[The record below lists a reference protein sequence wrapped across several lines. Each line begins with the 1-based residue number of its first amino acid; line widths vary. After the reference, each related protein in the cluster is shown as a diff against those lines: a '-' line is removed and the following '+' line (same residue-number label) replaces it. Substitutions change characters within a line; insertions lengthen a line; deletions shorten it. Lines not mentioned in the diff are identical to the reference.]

1 MPLSTAQQTI
11 GDDQTRFRVIIAG
24 RRFGKTYLSV
34 REMAKFARHPKRKIV
49 YIAPSYRQGKQTVWA
64 DLKEKLG
71 RLGWIKR
78 VNETELTITLV
89 NGSLI
94 MLRSADNY
102 DSMRGL
108 GIDFVVFDEFADI
121 AVQTWTEVIR
131 PALSDREGHAMFI
144 GTPKGMG
151 NWAKDLWDQGQNPA
165 TIDWSSYQYTTLDG
179 GNVSEEE
186 IEAAKQD
193 LDERTFRQ
201 EYMAT
206 FETYSGAV
214 YYAFDRS
221 QLFDVKQLDPV
232 VANNETMHIGVDFN
246 VNPMSAVVSVKRGER
261 LYVVDAIEIYG
272 SNTQELCDEIK
283 MKYGVERKY
292 FAYPDASGGARNT
305 KGTSDHNILRQ
316 NGFLVKAPGR
326 NPPVKD
332 RIAAVN
338 SAFKSSNGQVKLC
351 INNTA
356 RRLIECVEKQ
366 TYKGDT
372 RVPDKESGF
381 DHLLDALGYLTVYH
395 FPIQR
400 PIKQDT
406 TSVFGHF

>member
-1 MPLSTAQQTI
+1 MPLSEAQQSI

-34 REMAKFARHPKRKIV
+34 REMAKFARHPKRKVV

-221 QLFDVKQLDPV
+221 QLFDIKQLEPV

-283 MKYGVERKY
+283 MKYGTERKY

>member
-1 MPLSTAQQTI
+1 MPLSEAQQSI

-78 VNETELTITLV
+78 VNETELTITLI

-221 QLFDVKQLDPV
+221 QLFDIKQLSPS
-232 VANNETMHIGVDFN
+232 VADNETMHIGVDFN

-283 MKYGVERKY
+283 MKYGTERKY

>member
-1 MPLSTAQQTI
+1 MPLSEAQQSI

-71 RLGWIKR
+71 KLGWIKR
-78 VNETELTITLV
+78 VNETELTITLI

-221 QLFDVKQLDPV
+221 QLFDIKQLEPV

-283 MKYGVERKY
+283 MKYGTERKY

>member
-1 MPLSTAQQTI
+1 MPLSTAQQSI

-34 REMAKFARHPKRKIV
+34 REMAKFARHPKRKVV

-78 VNETELTITLV
+78 VNETELTITLI

-221 QLFDVKQLDPV
+221 QLFDIKQLEPV

-283 MKYGVERKY
+283 MKYGTERKY

>member
-1 MPLSTAQQTI
+1 MPLSEAQQSI

-34 REMAKFARHPKRKIV
+34 REMAKFARHPKRKVV

-221 QLFDVKQLDPV
+221 QLFDIKQLEPV

-246 VNPMSAVVSVKRGER
+246 VNPMSAVVSVKRGDR

-283 MKYGVERKY
+283 MKYGTERKY

>member
-1 MPLSTAQQTI
+1 MPLSDAQQAI
-11 GDDQTRFRVIIAG
+11 GDDNTRFRVIIAG

-49 YIAPSYRQGKQTVWA
+49 YIAPSYRQGKQTVWT
-64 DLKEKLG
+64 DLKERLG
-71 RLGWIKR
+71 KLGWIKR
-78 VNETELTITLV
+78 VNETELTITLI

-165 TIDWSSYQYTTLDG
+165 VIDWSSYQYTTLDG

-206 FETYSGAV
+206 FESYSGV
-214 YYAFDRS
+214 CYFAFDRS
-221 QLFDVKQLDPV
+221 QLFDIDDLEPAVPE
-232 VANNETMHIGVDFN
+232 NETMHIGFDFN
-246 VNPMSAVVSVKRGER
+246 VNPMSAVISVKRGER

-272 SNTQELCDEIK
+272 SNTQELCDEIH
-283 MKYGVERKY
+283 MKYGTERKY

-305 KGTSDHNILRQ
+305 KGASDHNILRQ
-316 NGFLVKAPGR
+316 NGFLVKSPGR

-338 SAFKSSNGQVKLC
+338 SAFKSSNGQIKLC

-366 TYKGDT
+366 VYKGDT
-372 RVPDKESGF
+372 RIPDKDSGF

>member
-1 MPLSTAQQTI
+1 MPLSEAQQSI

-78 VNETELTITLV
+78 VNETELTITLI

-221 QLFDVKQLDPV
+221 QLFDIKQLEPV

-283 MKYGVERKY
+283 MKYGTERKY

>member
-1 MPLSTAQQTI
+1 MPLSEAQQSI

-34 REMAKFARHPKRKIV
+34 REMAKFARHPKRKVV

-71 RLGWIKR
+71 KLGWIKR
-78 VNETELTITLV
+78 VNETELTITLI

-221 QLFDVKQLDPV
+221 QLFDIKQLEPV

-283 MKYGVERKY
+283 MKYGTERKY

>member
-1 MPLSTAQQTI
+1 MPLSEAQQSI

-78 VNETELTITLV
+78 VNETELTITLI

-221 QLFDVKQLDPV
+221 QLFDIKQLEPV

-246 VNPMSAVVSVKRGER
+246 VNPMSAVVSVKRGDR

-283 MKYGVERKY
+283 MKYGTERKY

>member
-1 MPLSTAQQTI
+1 MPLSEAQQSI

-34 REMAKFARHPKRKIV
+34 REMAKFARHPKRKVV

-78 VNETELTITLV
+78 VNETELTITLI

-221 QLFDVKQLDPV
+221 QLFDIKQLEPV

-283 MKYGVERKY
+283 MKYGTERKY